1 MTITSFTDKS
11 KSYETTAESCTCPH
25 FQKKHPAEG
34 CKHQLKMRRIEAGR
48 PTTVSEARAARIE
61 RNRRTAD
68 SYYRMS
74 FMPY

>member
-11 KSYETTAESCTCPH
+11 IQYQTTSDTCTCKAKEFNPS
-25 FQKKHPAEG
+25 ET
-34 CKHQLKMRRIEAGR
+34 CKHQRKAAKIEAGR
-48 PTTVSEARAARIE
+48 PTTVNEARAARIE